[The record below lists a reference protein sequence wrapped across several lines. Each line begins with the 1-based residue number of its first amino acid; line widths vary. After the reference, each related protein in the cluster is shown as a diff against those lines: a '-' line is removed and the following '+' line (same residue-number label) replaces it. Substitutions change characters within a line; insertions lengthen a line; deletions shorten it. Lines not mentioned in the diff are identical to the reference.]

1 MAAALAVGSSSGGC
15 AFLDETPAASNAGH
29 QVRDRPDDHDLAGL
43 IPQGV
48 QTVIDVDMA
57 QLRRSPWV
65 TPALEA
71 RDQRVRAA
79 KAEAL
84 GYDDVADVDH
94 VIYAVTAAG
103 AAAPTLVIG
112 QGRFDGARIQEAFRA
127 RWPGAKQEQQRGI
140 TMMISGENAMALLTV
155 RTFVS
160 GAPPMVRSVI
170 DRAFGVGW
178 DVAADPLL
186 GPTRRALCPEGDAPR
201 PALLAVVA
209 MDDKLRARIG
219 DAASVP
225 PQLHQV
231 GVRLDLGGGLEGKA
245 LGILDDRASAQT
257 LARRLDRLL
266 SDTMTRLTLRAMGL
280 GMLLAGTTV
289 VVDGARV
296 LVRLSVAEEHRSALS
311 ALLKTVVASSSASSG
326 AGSFGSW

>member
-1 MAAALAVGSSSGGC
+1 MLSVGSSSGGC
-15 AFLDETPAASNAGH
+15 AFLDETPAASDLGH

-43 IPQGV
+43 VPQGV

-65 TPALEA
+65 IPTLEA
-71 RDQRVRAA
+71 RDQRARAA
-79 KAEAL
+79 KAETL

-103 AAAPTLVIG
+103 AEAPTLVIA
-112 QGRFDGARIQEAFRA
+112 QGRFDGARIQEAFRT
-127 RWPGAKQEQQRGI
+127 RWPGATQEQQRGI
-140 TMMISGENAMALLTV
+140 AMMVSGENTMALLTV

-160 GAPPMVRSVI
+160 GAPPMVRAVI
-170 DRAFGVGW
+170 DRAFGVGR
-178 DVAADPLL
+178 DVAADPVL
-186 GPTRRALCPEGDAPR
+186 GPTRRALCPEGAAAR

-209 MDDKLRARIG
+209 MDDKIRARIG

-280 GMLLAGTTV
+280 GMLLTGTTV

-296 LVRLSVAEEHRSALS
+296 LVRLSVAEEHRPALS
-311 ALLKTVVASSSASSG
+311 ALLKTVVESSRSSSG
-326 AGSFGSW
+326 AGGFGSW